1 MPDMLRPF
9 AVFLIAITIA
19 ASAWAGGNDLIKK
32 GRAAQKAGRNNAA
45 LEAYTQAT
53 QATDLTKAGRAY
65 AFYRR
70 GSVWGFLGE
79 NIKGINDFSKSI
91 ELDPKNGSA
100 HSLRGYLYGTVGKY
114 DLAEKDHV
122 AALKLAKYQKWKD
135 YAAWVLQ
142 HHADLWRRRG
152 EFKKALD
159 TTKRALQASDYDTV
173 YFRRA
178 WIYLDMGKKAAA
190 KADFVRF
197 EREMKQQGTSYSRY
211 WPDERSAIARLR
223 ELK

>member
-1 MPDMLRPF
+1 MLRPL
-9 AVFLIAITIA
+9 AALLIAISA
-19 ASAWAGGNDLIKK
+19 GASALAGGSDLLKK
-32 GRAAQKAGRNNAA
+32 GQVAHSAGRHNEA

-53 QATDLTKAGRAY
+53 HASDLTRKGHAY
-65 AFYRR
+65 AYYRR
-70 GSVWGFLGE
+70 GSIRGYLGE

-91 ELDPKNGSA
+91 ELNPKNGSA
-100 HSLRGYLYGTVGKY
+100 YSLRGYLYGTVGKY
-114 DLAEKDHV
+114 DLAEKDHL
-122 AALKLAKYQKWKD
+122 AAFKLAKFKEWED
-135 YAAWVLQ
+135 YVPWVLQ

-152 EFKKALD
+152 DFKKALAY
-159 TTKRALQASDYDTV
+159 TSRALQAHDYDTV

-197 EREMKQQGTSYSRY
+197 EREMKRKGTSYSRF

-223 ELK
+223 ELN